1 MDRENQN
8 TGRRTMRLMHTP
20 AMLFDSNLVPEENKV
35 ENSTINEIID
45 EPIITSSSIYNN
57 NNNRVRYRRRIIH
70 SDQQFT
76 SNSFN

>member
-8 TGRRTMRLMHTP
+8 TGRRITRTP
-20 AMLFDSNLVPEENKV
+20 AIVFDSNLVLEENKV
-35 ENSTINEIID
+35 ENSTINEIFD
-45 EPIITSSSIYNN
+45 EAVIPSSSIYNN
-57 NNNRVRYRRRIIH
+57 NNNRVRYRRRIMQ

>member
-8 TGRRTMRLMHTP
+8 TGRRITRTP
-20 AMLFDSNLVPEENKV
+20 AMVFDSNLVLEENKV
-35 ENSTINEIID
+35 ENSTINEIFD
-45 EPIITSSSIYNN
+45 EPIIPSSSIYNN
-57 NNNRVRYRRRIIH
+57 NNNRVRYRRRIMQ